1 MSWRQFVDW
10 QRYAAAEPF
19 GERRTDERLAFVA
32 FQFAKLMFGKG
43 RKRFDVTYFLPEKS
57 RPKPQREVIRTP
69 QQWKSFSAGM
79 IGMMSRG
86 G

>member
-1 MSWRQFVDW
+1 MSWQQFVNW

-19 GERRTDERLAFVA
+19 GEQRNDERLAFVA

-43 RKRFDVTYFLPEKS
+43 KKRFDMAYFLPEKS
-57 RPKPQREVIRTP
+57 RPKKSREVIRSP

-79 IGMMSRG
+79 AGMMG
-86 G
+86 GGQ